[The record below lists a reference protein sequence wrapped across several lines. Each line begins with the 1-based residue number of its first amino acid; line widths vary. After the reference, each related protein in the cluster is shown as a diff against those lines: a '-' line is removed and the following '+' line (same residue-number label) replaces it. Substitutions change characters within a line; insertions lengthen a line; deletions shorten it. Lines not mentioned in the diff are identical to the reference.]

1 MDREACLTSLK
12 RTSLH
17 DPLRTFDYQQ
27 NIQLMKRPDLER
39 IFALV
44 LFSASALSLSGCF
57 IGPDDEWATRQQVVE
72 AAGKCG
78 LPLFEP
84 QQVGNAWAAHVPE
97 SVLEH
102 KVKEDCIYEQL
113 AQRGLLATR

>member
-1 MDREACLTSLK
+1 MRKPAL
-12 RTSLH
+12 
-17 DPLRTFDYQQ
+17 DPLRTFGYRQ
-27 NIQLMKRPDLER
+27 NVQWMKRPDLEQ

-44 LFSASALSLSGCF
+44 LLSAGAPSISGCF

-72 AAGKCG
+72 AAETCG
-78 LPLFEP
+78 LPLFQP

-97 SVLEH
+97 SVSEH

>member
-1 MDREACLTSLK
+1 MS
-12 RTSLH
+12 
-17 DPLRTFDYQQ
+17 
-27 NIQLMKRPDLER
+27 RPFVL
-39 IFALV
+39 A
-44 LFSASALSLSGCF
+44 LFSAGALSTSGCF

-78 LPLFEP
+78 LPLFDP
-84 QQVGNAWAAHVPE
+84 QRVGNAWAAHVPE
-97 SVLEH
+97 SVSDR